1 MRYSYM
7 FLSVL
12 MLSRYNYLESNY
24 IHYFQPVVG
33 FLIDTLEERWIW
45 RGHLQRDELGENRE
59 LALVLSH
66 LLRGLRTLRLLCQ
79 IDIRSEEELICIA
92 CLMQHTLES
101 CVVFVIGYQIKAW
114 HWSHAI
120 IQCCKFIVF
129 REKRKRRRRKT
140 IEKTTYVLFINCFAK
155 SSYFITSP

>member
-101 CVVFVIGYQIKAW
+101 CVVFVIGYQINRLDTCFTLSFNVA
-114 HWSHAI
+114 SSL
-120 IQCCKFIVF
+120 FL
-129 REKRKRRRRKT
+129 EKK
-140 IEKTTYVLFINCFAK
+140 EKEEEEKL
-155 SSYFITSP
+155 